1 MVLPSWIGIF
11 YSPCRNSAYEFLPWT
26 STKLDEEDSFSLV
39 LCKLDQKQKTHSVI
53 CKEAKAVNRNS
64 KKCFMRRRG
73 ECEDKILE
81 KFLVGSVSTD
91 FNEKMKH
98 YKAGF
103 SEYKRLLKEFPRR
116 HNRLTENTTLKK
128 KRVQISFG

>member
-1 MVLPSWIGIF
+1 
-11 YSPCRNSAYEFLPWT
+11 
-26 STKLDEEDSFSLV
+26 
-39 LCKLDQKQKTHSVI
+39 
-53 CKEAKAVNRNS
+53 
-64 KKCFMRRRG
+64 MRRRG

-91 FNEKMKH
+91 FKEKVKH

-128 KRVQISFG
+128 KEFKFHLDEYVRLMRIVKK